1 METLPFNATQ
11 MAVELS
17 GLQNTSPFLPFHVF
31 PSSHIYICFFPLIS
45 RCCLG
50 GETSPF
56 RSPDPPASEHPLPE
70 DVAEILRQKTLEL
83 GQTEV
88 DGMKQGEVGE
98 EKKCDHS
105 EEKCDET
112 EETCEE
118 TKDDHSDNDGLAG
131 GGTPPPP
138 KKTPD
143 ASLPVSPSLVEIA
156 NSQVWG
162 LLD

>member
-1 METLPFNATQ
+1 
-11 MAVELS
+11 
-17 GLQNTSPFLPFHVF
+17 
-31 PSSHIYICFFPLIS
+31 
-45 RCCLG
+45 
-50 GETSPF
+50 
-56 RSPDPPASEHPLPE
+56 
-70 DVAEILRQKTLEL
+70 
-83 GQTEV
+83 
-88 DGMKQGEVGE
+88 MKQGEVGE

-118 TKDDHSDNDGLAG
+118 TKDDHSEEKCQEVKHDHRDNDGLAG

>member
-1 METLPFNATQ
+1 M
-11 MAVELS
+11 
-17 GLQNTSPFLPFHVF
+17 
-31 PSSHIYICFFPLIS
+31 
-45 RCCLG
+45 G